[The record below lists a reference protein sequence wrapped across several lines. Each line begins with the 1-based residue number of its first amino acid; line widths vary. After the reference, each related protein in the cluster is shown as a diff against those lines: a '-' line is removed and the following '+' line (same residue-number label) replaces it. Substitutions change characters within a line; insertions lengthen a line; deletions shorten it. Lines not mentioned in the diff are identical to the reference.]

1 MRSINFVE
9 GVIVVTSDSYTIDYA
24 GGTIQVPISTNIDYT
39 VEIPDADKSWITVA
53 DTRAVMRDETLTF
66 TIAQNE
72 TLTARYS
79 VINLIDALGV
89 TSESILITQKSGT
102 AKLVNVATAG
112 TLDQLIGSDE
122 KAVIEEL
129 TLTGNVNTFDFDFIK
144 TMSNLKMLDM
154 SDLSNT
160 TLPASCLANTSLT
173 TVLLPKNLTAIPDRA
188 FYQVPITSLYIPETV
203 KTIGQYAFYQCTSL
217 KGNLII
223 PNATESIGDHCFQN
237 TTFDGTLTL
246 GNGLKTIGEYAF
258 SKCTNLIGDLVIPD
272 NVTSLGAYA
281 FNECSGFTG
290 NLIIGNGITEILDR
304 TFFECSSLSG
314 TISIG
319 ENVKTIGARAFMGNR
334 LLTGNLIIPNSTTQI
349 SGLAF
354 VDCESLTGYLYIGE
368 NVSSIHAGAFASSRG
383 AAKWTGNNYTAGG
396 LSGDYYPKE
405 YVKNTTYYYPS
416 KLNFSKVYCASKT
429 PPSVAQINYYYG
441 CASEADCYDLL
452 LSIDLYGIGSKPGVF
467 TNAMHKSN
475 TGAST
480 SSHDPVIYQ
489 SLVVPTGC
497 LDAYKAKDG
506 WAKCF
511 GLIEENDF

>member
-1 MRSINFVE
+1 
-9 GVIVVTSDSYTIDYA
+9 
-24 GGTIQVPISTNIDYT
+24 
-39 VEIPDADKSWITVA
+39 
-53 DTRAVMRDETLTF
+53 
-66 TIAQNE
+66 
-72 TLTARYS
+72 
-79 VINLIDALGV
+79 
-89 TSESILITQKSGT
+89 
-102 AKLVNVATAG
+102 
-112 TLDQLIGSDE
+112 
-122 KAVIEEL
+122 
-129 TLTGNVNTFDFDFIK
+129 
-144 TMSNLKMLDM
+144 
-154 SDLSNT
+154 
-160 TLPASCLANTSLT
+160 
-173 TVLLPKNLTAIPDRA
+173 
-188 FYQVPITSLYIPETV
+188 
-203 KTIGQYAFYQCTSL
+203 
-217 KGNLII
+217 
-223 PNATESIGDHCFQN
+223 
-237 TTFDGTLTL
+237 
-246 GNGLKTIGEYAF
+246 
-258 SKCTNLIGDLVIPD
+258 
-272 NVTSLGAYA
+272 
-281 FNECSGFTG
+281 
-290 NLIIGNGITEILDR
+290 
-304 TFFECSSLSG
+304 
-314 TISIG
+314 
-319 ENVKTIGARAFMGNR
+319 MGNR